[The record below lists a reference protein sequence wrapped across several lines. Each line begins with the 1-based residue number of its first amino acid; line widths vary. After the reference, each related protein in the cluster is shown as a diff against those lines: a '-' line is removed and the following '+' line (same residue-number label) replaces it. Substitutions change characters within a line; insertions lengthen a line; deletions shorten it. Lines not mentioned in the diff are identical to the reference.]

1 VSGIVSPLEFHTPG
15 LEDFK
20 FGGTFGVAWM
30 DKPFWQAIIAFLVVI
45 AFWVWMSRGLKVV
58 PGKRQV
64 FGGYCYNFIR
74 NSLVRDTI
82 GHGFEPWL
90 PYLVALFSF
99 ILINNWFGELFVF
112 MFPTFSHA
120 GYVYGLTIV
129 SWFVYV
135 IAGFKTK
142 GIRYLKDSMLPPG
155 VPWYLWW
162 LIIPLEFL
170 SNFITRPL
178 TLSLRLFANMFAGH
192 LIIMIFLV
200 GGGFLLTYPSNIMY
214 NAAGGLSMI
223 LSFALFA
230 LELFVGFLQAY
241 VFTVLSA
248 QYVASSISEGH

>member
-1 VSGIVSPLEFHTPG
+1 MSGIVSPLEFHTPG

-64 FGGYCYNFIR
+64 FGECCYNFIR

-99 ILINNWFGELFVF
+99 VLINNWFGELFVF
-112 MFPTFSHA
+112 MFPTFSHV

-142 GIRYLKDSMLPPG
+142 GIRYLKDSVLPPG
-155 VPWYLWW
+155 VP
-162 LIIPLEFL
+162 
-170 SNFITRPL
+170 
-178 TLSLRLFANMFAGH
+178 
-192 LIIMIFLV
+192 
-200 GGGFLLTYPSNIMY
+200 
-214 NAAGGLSMI
+214 
-223 LSFALFA
+223 
-230 LELFVGFLQAY
+230 
-241 VFTVLSA
+241 
-248 QYVASSISEGH
+248 

>member
-1 VSGIVSPLEFHTPG
+1 MSGNVSPLEFHTPG

-64 FGGYCYNFIR
+64 FGECCYNFIR

-99 ILINNWFGELFVF
+99 VLINNWFGELFVF
-112 MFPTFSHA
+112 MFPTFSHV

-129 SWFVYV
+129 SWFGYV

-142 GIRYLKDSMLPPG
+142 GIRYLKDSVLPPG

-170 SNFITRPL
+170 SSFITRPL

-192 LIIMIFLV
+192 LIIMIFVV
-200 GGGFLLTYPSNIMY
+200 GGGFLLTYPSSIMY
-214 NAAGGLSMI
+214 NAAGGLSLI

-248 QYVASSISEGH
+248 QYVASSMSEEH

>member
-1 VSGIVSPLEFHTPG
+1 MSGIVSPLEFHTPG

-30 DKPFWQAIIAFLVVI
+30 DKPFWQVIIAFLVVI
-45 AFWVWMSRGLKVV
+45 VFWVWMSRGLKVV

-64 FGGYCYNFIR
+64 FGEYCYNFIR
-74 NSLVRDTI
+74 NSLARD
-82 GHGFEPWL
+82 
-90 PYLVALFSF
+90 FSF

-112 MFPTFSHA
+112 MFPTFSHV
-120 GYVYGLTIV
+120 GYVYGLAIV

-142 GIRYLKDSMLPPG
+142 GIRYLKDSVLPPG
-155 VPWYLWW
+155 VPWYLRW

-170 SNFITRPL
+170 SNFVTRPL
-178 TLSLRLFANMFAGH
+178 TLSLRLFANMVAGH
-192 LIIMIFLV
+192 LIIMIFVV
-200 GGGFLLTYPSNIMY
+200 GGGFLLTYPSSIIY
-214 NAAGGLSMI
+214 NVAGGLSLI

-248 QYVASSISEGH
+248 QYVASSMSEEH